1 MTRARIA
8 FHIFWQRHKKGG
20 GGEAGVRGN
29 RPHIPDP
36 DCYDQVLRAERGY
49 YAVNESMISFL
60 LLQVDFILSQR
71 RRHYLYRKLIDKGD
85 SLGYVLLI
93 VF

>member
-49 YAVNESMISFL
+49 YAVNESNPTSAGRFY
-60 LLQVDFILSQR
+60 FESTPS
-71 RRHYLYRKLIDKGD
+71 
-85 SLGYVLLI
+85 SLFVQKI
-93 VF
+93 N